1 MGGGGVGRGF
11 KTSSRLPSSSATVM
25 AWVRYLIGNIDYFFF
40 LCLTLVTKR
49 ITPFFKYKLLVIFH
63 HDVKFPTTLYF
74 LFTSCRAWPVVR
86 CCGNLALPHAGHR
99 WWWRLRWFW
108 GGLVNYVHTFLK
120 TGFRAL
126 FHWVSKNLVI
136 MATYQKK
143 VDITRSQWEL
153 KATSSAGNV
162 SDQDAIG
169 FRFVSD
175 WLRELRELCRPMTLR
190 SKENQSHPC

>member
-1 MGGGGVGRGF
+1 MGGGVRGF

-126 FHWVSKNLVI
+126 FHWVSKN
-136 MATYQKK
+136 QKPSYHGDLSEEGRYHK
-143 VDITRSQWEL
+143 EPMRTQSYLKRGKRQWP
-153 KATSSAGNV
+153 
-162 SDQDAIG
+162 
-169 FRFVSD
+169 RRD
-175 WLRELRELCRPMTLR
+175 WF
-190 SKENQSHPC
+190 